1 MPSLF
6 QVVPAARFQD
16 VVQRNGV
23 GLTFASMGMPSFTDG
38 PAEESKLTGV
48 GEIRLIPDLS
58 TKRRIPW
65 YENAF
70 MRIWLVLLISK
81 CLYLPL

>member
-1 MPSLF
+1 
-6 QVVPAARFQD
+6 
-16 VVQRNGV
+16 
-23 GLTFASMGMPSFTDG
+23 MGMPSFTDG

-65 YENAF
+65 YKNALEDLF
-70 MRIWLVLLISK
+70 GFLNIKTLLFVLSRFKSPYGVLNKLIWSS
-81 CLYLPL
+81 